1 MARFGFVGSSYAL
14 QSTAV
19 DAEYTMNWYQEF
31 AESPGAKTQ
40 SWLAPAQ
47 GKQIAW
53 TLSGPSVRGMIKFQ
67 GLVFAVSGSNFYQLI
82 QGQPAVL
89 LQANIASDNNPVSMT
104 AGPNQILFAAA
115 GTMYV
120 WNFKTSTFT
129 VIPQSTLAPN
139 NALVSQVGYIDGF
152 FICTFTNTG
161 QYQVS
166 NPDDATTWPLL
177 STAIVSVFPDNINSM
192 VICYRQVFFFGGK
205 QTAVYYDAGT
215 AIQPLAP
222 SSGGF
227 IETGSDVTYG
237 SAFMDGS
244 PFWIGSDD
252 RGQGIAWRSN
262 GYNPVRVSNFA
273 TEYAWSQYPTLL
285 DAISF
290 TWQDQGHTFWQILF
304 PSANATWLYDA
315 ATGAWHQRG
324 AWTGGNFTADH
335 ARCHVHAF
343 GNNYMGD
350 WASGNVYQQSIGIY
364 TDNGN
369 PIRRV
374 RRSATIATE
383 KNYLYHYELQ
393 LDMDAGLGPIPPL
406 LDGQG
411 NPREPQVFLRWS
423 DNGSRS
429 WSNEH
434 VRGTGQA
441 GDYRKRVLWQQLGR
455 SRNRIYELS
464 CSDPVP
470 YRIGDAYIKASPAY
484 DTAERYQAQLRKVS

>member
-1 MARFGFVGSSYAL
+1 MARFGFVGGSYTS
-14 QSTAV
+14 QSTNV
-19 DAEYTMNWYQEF
+19 DAELCMNWYPETP
-31 AESPGAKTQ
+31 ESPGADTAM
-40 SWLAPAQ
+40 WLAPAQ
-47 GKQIAW
+47 GKKVMW

-67 GLVFAVSGSNFYQLI
+67 GLVFAVSGSNFYQLF
-82 QGQPAVL
+82 QGGGVTL
-89 LQANIASDNNPVSMT
+89 LQSGIASDNDPVSMT

-120 WNFKTSTFT
+120 WNFTTSTFT
-129 VIPQSTLAPN
+129 QIPQSTLAPN

-152 FICTFTNTG
+152 FICTFKNTG

-166 NPDDATTWPLL
+166 TPDDATSWPLL

-222 SSGGF
+222 VSGVL
-227 IETGSDVTYG
+227 IETGSDITYS
-237 SAFMDGS
+237 SAFMDNS

-252 RGQGIAWRSN
+252 RGQGVAWRAN
-262 GYNPVRVSNFA
+262 GYNPVRVSTFA

-285 DAISF
+285 DAVSF
-290 TWQDQGHTFWQILF
+290 TWQDQGHTFWQIWF

-315 ATGAWHQRG
+315 ASGQWHQRG
-324 AWTGGNFTADH
+324 AWNGGAFTADH

-343 GNNYMGD
+343 GQNFVGD
-350 WASGNVYQQSIGIY
+350 WASGNVYQQSINIY

-374 RRSATIATE
+374 RRAATVATE
-383 KNYLYHYELQ
+383 LEYIYHYQMQINMET
-393 LDMDAGLGPIPPL
+393 GLGPIPPL

-411 NPREPQVFLRWS
+411 NPRDPQVFLRWS
-423 DNGSRS
+423 DDGGHS

-434 VRGTGQA
+434 TRDVGQA
-441 GDYRKRVLWQQLGR
+441 GQYTKRVIWRQLGR
-455 SRNRIYELS
+455 SRQRIYELS
-464 CSDPVP
+464 CSDPIP
-470 YRIGDAYIKASPAY
+470 YRIVDAYLKASPAY
-484 DTAERYQAQLRKVS
+484 DTAERYAAQLRKVS

>member
-1 MARFGFVGSSYAL
+1 MARFGFIGSSYAT

-31 AESPGAKTQ
+31 PESPNAKVQ

-47 GKQIAW
+47 GKKLFC
-53 TLSGPSVRGMIKFQ
+53 TLSGPSVRGQIKFL
-67 GLVFAVSGSNFYQLI
+67 GLWFAVSGSNFYQI
-82 QGQPAVL
+82 FQNGTFRL
-89 LQANIASDNNPVSMT
+89 LQSGLASDNNPVSMT

-120 WNFKTSTFT
+120 WNFTTQVFTEIST
-129 VIPQSTLAPN
+129 STLAPDN
-139 NALVSQVGYIDGF
+139 PFVSQVTYIDGF
-152 FICTFTNTG
+152 FLCTFANTG

-192 VICYRQVFFFGGK
+192 VTCYRQIFFFGSK

-222 SSGGF
+222 VSGGF
-227 IETGSDVTYG
+227 IETGCDVTYG
-237 SAFMDGS
+237 SAFLDGS

-252 RGQGIAWRSN
+252 RGQGIAWRAN
-262 GYNPVRVSNFA
+262 GYNPQRVSNFA
-273 TEYAWSQYPTLL
+273 VEYAWSQYPTIM
-285 DAISF
+285 DATSF
-290 TWQDQGHTFWQILF
+290 AWQDQGHTFWQILF
-304 PSANATWLYDA
+304 PSANAAWLYDA
-315 ATGAWHQRG
+315 ATSAWHQRG
-324 AWTGGNFTADH
+324 FWQGNGFTADH

-350 WASGNVYQQSIGIY
+350 WASGNIYQQSIDIY
-364 TDNGN
+364 DDNSQ

-374 RRSATIATE
+374 RRSATVATE
-383 KNYLYHYELQ
+383 KKYLYHYEIQ
-393 LDMDAGLGPIPPL
+393 LDMDTGLGPIPPL
-406 LDGQG
+406 LDGAG
-411 NPREPQVFLRWS
+411 NPRDPQIYLRWS
-423 DNGSRS
+423 DNGGRS
-429 WSNEH
+429 WGNEH
-434 VRGTGQA
+434 ARGTGQA
-441 GDYRKRVLWQQLGR
+441 GQFDKRVLWQQLGR

-470 YRIGDAYIKASPAY
+470 YRIGDAYILASPAY
-484 DTAERYQAQLRKVS
+484 DTAERYAAQLRKVS